1 MWVAAFEGSTVR
13 SDISSRPTKFDLQ
26 PPASSCKP
34 SPAASRAA
42 PLTIRRGVDTR
53 RRYRRISSARTAI
66 ARRGV
71 PVRGRKKVARALP
84 GGTERA
90 SPNCASGR
98 FAPDLAYQYPIARRQ
113 TAPRGTI
120 YSFMSRIIANWRG
133 GCAGGRQNPGKKSG
147 CHLPALAARGH
158 ARTIAAKLDH
168 ASTRLGRSSL
178 KVTMYVEGMM
188 SSIGCGCTI
197 GCREEA
203 CELEVQPP
211 IQVCMTRFR
220 HARRHGAFIIMSP
233 VHSSRPRRTPA
244 APAAPASTRGGPG
257 PLLLGGRP
265 QPGPRARLRARLRLL
280 GVIALDSFDWLG
292 AQSWRRKKISNSTF
306 LATVHRV
313 S

>member
-113 TAPRGTI
+113 TAPRGAI

-133 GCAGGRQNPGKKSG
+133 GCAGGRQNPGKIVAKKSG

-188 SSIGCGCTI
+188 SSIGCGCGCGCTI

-220 HARRHGAFIIMSP
+220 HARRHGALIIINCLRCTQ
-233 VHSSRPRRTPA
+233 V
-244 APAAPASTRGGPG
+244 APAAPLRRLRRP
-257 PLLLGGRP
+257 P
-265 QPGPRARLRARLRLL
+265 QPAAAPAPSSSGGARSPARARASGL
-280 GVIALDSFDWLG
+280 GSGFWV
-292 AQSWRRKKISNSTF
+292 
-306 LATVHRV
+306 
-313 S
+313 